1 MPKDKNQI
9 LTPEEIDVQDASDQ
23 EQELT
28 LEEQYAQ
35 LLADMEELKKE
46 NLRILADSENFKKRL
61 QREKDEYCK
70 FATSTIL
77 EEIIPVIDN
86 LDLALAHTKD
96 NEACKNLAMGVEMTQ
111 KIFLDTMKKH
121 GLEQIADLDVPFD
134 PTRHEAMG
142 QVERDDVVEN
152 TVCQMMQKGYVLKE
166 RLLRPAKV
174 LVSRKCGV

>member
-28 LEEQYAQ
+28 LEEQYVQ